1 MKIFNIYINKKYI
14 KTFLILGWISIWF
27 SLSFN
32 PEKLLLS
39 ENFYLN
45 NLFELIDF
53 LRGFAQLIYFIFLFI
68 ISIIMIRKIKKEYFV
83 FFLLLIFFLIQFFS
97 LILSE
102 NPLINV
108 YYLICSFNVI
118 LTCFLFV
125 ELMTDK
131 EIYFILKISI
141 FILMGLVIFFGSS
154 YIISSIIDSTNVY
167 GAWGSLEN
175 DMVEV
180 PRPTGLSRSALIILI
195 YFAIINFFKT
205 NKNFSHFLIIV
216 FSSALILL
224 LSSRT
229 SIFIFIIYILF
240 YIFYFKLYN
249 EKYIFEP
256 FKNFLFYPFLLI
268 LALSIIQNSFT
279 NKNKINGL
287 NILEG
292 KNIFRDFQAYKKQ
305 SNTDFT
311 SGRLNDW
318 KSILDKNQKRVYGN
332 GVLGDR
338 YLIEQS
344 ASNLLIYSY
353 ASSGLIGVLLIIYI
367 SLNVLFQSLKCI
379 IKNKDKKILNYK
391 IISAL
396 ILIFLMLRSI
406 LETSYGVFSIDFLI
420 FCLCY
425 TTLLPRKINK

>member
-14 KTFLILGWISIWF
+14 KTLLILGWISIWF

-39 ENFYLN
+39 KNFYLN

-68 ISIIMIRKIKKEYFV
+68 ISIIMVKKIKKDYFV

-175 DMVEV
+175 DMVEI
-180 PRPTGLSRSALIILI
+180 PRPTGLSRSALITLI
-195 YFAIINFFKT
+195 YFAIINLFKT

-229 SIFIFIIYILF
+229 SIFVFIIFILF

-268 LALSIIQNSFT
+268 LTLSIVQNSFT

>member
-45 NLFELIDF
+45 NLFELMDF
-53 LRGFAQLIYFIFLFI
+53 LRGFAQLVYFIFLLI
-68 ISIIMIRKIKKEYFV
+68 ISIIMIKKIKKKYFI
-83 FFLLLIFFLIQFFS
+83 FFLLLFFFLIQFFS

-131 EIYFILKISI
+131 EIYFIFKISI
-141 FILMGLVIFFGSS
+141 FILMGLIIFFGGS

-175 DMVEV
+175 DMVEI

-195 YFAIINFFKT
+195 YFAIINFFNT
-205 NKNFSHFLIIV
+205 NKNFSHSLIIIY
-216 FSSALILL
+216 SSALILL

-229 SIFIFIIYILF
+229 SIFVFVIYILF
-240 YIFYFKLYN
+240 YTFYFKLYN

-268 LALSIIQNSFT
+268 LALSIIQNSFE

-287 NILEG
+287 EILEG
-292 KNIFRDFQAYKKQ
+292 KNIFRDFQAYKKH

-318 KSILDKNQKRVYGN
+318 KSILNKNQKRVYGN

-406 LETSYGVFSIDFLI
+406 LETSYGIFGIDFLM

-425 TTLLPRKINK
+425 TTLLPKKTNK